1 MNSIDKTRQDKTRQD
16 KTRQDK
22 TRQDKTRQDKT
33 IITAQER
40 MSSGG
45 AW

>member
-16 KTRQDK
+16 KTRQWLCVF
-22 TRQDKTRQDKT
+22 T
-33 IITAQER
+33 R